1 MSPQRWVIQVD
12 RVVVRGAAPGLDAG
26 ELRALVDTAV
36 GDALRD
42 APLPGGRTMRLGE
55 VVHAGP
61 GLAEGPIAV
70 SRAIAVGI
78 TRAAGSGSLQGRG
91 PSRG

>member
-1 MSPQRWVIQVD
+1 MSPRRWVIQVD

-26 ELRALVDTAV
+26 ELRALVHAAV

-55 VVHAGP
+55 VVDAGP
-61 GLAEGPIAV
+61 GLAQGPVAV
-70 SRAIAVGI
+70 SQAIAGGI
-78 TRAAGSGSLQGRG
+78 ARAASGGS
-91 PSRG
+91 SRG